1 MSDVPPPPDEV
12 LDDTR
17 IQYQAMT
24 ELSDD
29 EYATL
34 ADDIRENGVLQPVII
49 DESEDQVI
57 LDGHHREAIAQHYDL
72 PAEKQPAYVL
82 VPGLDDT
89 EKLTRAIKQ
98 NVIGRDTTDAVK
110 SHAVKQYIEAAWER
124 TDDGDLIRPETNE
137 DVADNLGVSEWT
149 VRAAIDEVSENR
161 GASIIRHARLKA
173 QEYYDKNPGASYRE
187 VSRQVEAEKDAV
199 ARWLKEDFDEGDSDE
214 TDDEQ
219 EELAASVSPKSQV
232 DEAAETQRAA
242 QSADTDEV
250 REAAQEKAGEMARG
264 ETTPEEA
271 KKEVETQEKAAEEER
286 QREERETEREK
297 QFNSTETPVRTY
309 HGDFREVLSNRDNQ
323 IDHIITDPPY
333 DEDAIELWDALGEV
347 AAEVL
352 PEGGFVV
359 AYSGKAHLPAIH
371 DVLTDHLNYYW
382 QGIVR
387 HSGPGAKIFSR
398 KLRTG
403 YKPILVY
410 QKGELDP
417 QESFVSDVIEGGG
430 REKGDHDWQQ
440 AEAEA
445 AELIERFTDTA
456 DTVCDPM
463 CGSGTIGVACKRLQ
477 RQAVLIEREVSAIET
492 TRRKVTADD

>member
-1 MSDVPPPPDEV
+1 MSDVPPSPTEV
-12 LDDTR
+12 LDDSR

-49 DESEDQVI
+49 DESEAQVI

-110 SHAVKQYIEAAWER
+110 SHAVKQYIEAVWDR
-124 TDDGDLIRPETNE
+124 TDGGDLIRPETDKE
-137 DVADNLGVSEWT
+137 VAGKLSVSRPLVT
-149 VRAAIDEVSENR
+149 QVSENVN
-161 GASIIRHARLKA
+161 GNIIRHARLKA
-173 QEYYDKNPGASYRE
+173 QEYYDKNPDASYRE

-199 ARWLKEDFDEGDSDE
+199 TRWLKQDFDEGDSDE

-219 EELAASVSPKSQV
+219 RELPASLSQRPQA
-232 DEAAETQRAA
+232 DEAAEAQRAA

-250 REAAQEKAGEMARG
+250 REAAQSKAEEMARG

-271 KKEVETQEKAAEEER
+271 KEEIETQEKAAEEER
-286 QREERETEREK
+286 QRKERETEREQ
-297 QFNSTETPVRTY
+297 QFDATDTVVETY
-309 HGDFREVLSNRDNQ
+309 HGDFREVLAGHDGQ

-333 DEDAIELWDALGEV
+333 DEDAVELWDALGEV

-410 QKGELDP
+410 QKGDLAP
-417 QESFVSDVIEGGG
+417 QESFVSDVIEGTG

-440 AEAEA
+440 AEGEA

-456 DTVCDPM
+456 DTICDPM
-463 CGSGTIGVACKRLQ
+463 CGSGTIGVACKRLK
-477 RQAVLIEREVSAIET
+477 RRAVLIEREEDAIET
-492 TRRKVTADD
+492 ARGKVMADD